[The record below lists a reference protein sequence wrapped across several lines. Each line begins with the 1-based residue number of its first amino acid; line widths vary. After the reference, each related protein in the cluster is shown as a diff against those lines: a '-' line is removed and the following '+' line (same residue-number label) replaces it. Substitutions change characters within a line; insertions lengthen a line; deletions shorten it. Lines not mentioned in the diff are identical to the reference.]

1 MSKYI
6 DFLLPLLWHS
16 QIKWYKVVLKCI
28 SYSSY
33 RITSFYKIKFRCI
46 LLNFSTTINEVL
58 QVIITVFLKGT
69 LPQDVVSRTSR
80 KWLSIVKRPY
90 IIIQTHSR
98 KAVRCLAWTRSHKI
112 LWHRLPISNTSL
124 HVSQYPTPS
133 STRPTITTSS
143 TLQHEHPQHQP
154 PSSTLVWWNPECGIC
169 TVQESVMV
177 NWRWLVNFSRT
188 RINSAWDLAL

>member
-1 MSKYI
+1 MTWRCLKI
-6 DFLLPLLWHS
+6 HFILFLQNNL
-16 QIKWYKVVLKCI
+16 VLQKENN
-28 SYSSY
+28 
-33 RITSFYKIKFRCI
+33 FRCI
-46 LLNFSTTINEVL
+46 LLNFSTNIDYVL

-69 LPQDVVSRTSR
+69 LPQDIVVSRTSR
-80 KWLSIVKRPY
+80 KRLSIVKRPY

-133 STRPTITTSS
+133 PLRPTITTSS

-169 TVQESVMV
+169 TVQESVMA
-177 NWRWLVNFSRT
+177 NWRFFACQNKLGLRPRFIVLFSSVT
-188 RINSAWDLAL
+188 IAK